1 MRSFMRFKF
10 VACSSFLGCFLTV
23 ASASACAQ
31 EVVHALAGKVVAV
44 NTKASTF
51 LLAPDDGTDG
61 QFRLPSASHT
71 PIDFDKTV
79 RGETTPAATFGKTG
93 SEVVLFYDGYG
104 NERTALAVHDLGTG
118 PLDKSAGTVAK
129 FNKHERLLTIKT
141 DAGTTTSFHID
152 DKTVAETSDGVEV
165 GEKFSPEKGRQIRV
179 VAAKSSGVETA
190 LFVRSS

>member
-1 MRSFMRFKF
+1 MRSFMRFKLVSCF
-10 VACSSFLGCFLTV
+10 ALLGCFVTV
-23 ASASACAQ
+23 VSASAQ

-44 NTKASTF
+44 DTKARTF

-61 QFRLPSASHT
+61 RFQLSSTSRT
-71 PIDFDKTV
+71 PVDFDKTV
-79 RGETTPAATFGKTG
+79 KAETTPAASFTKPG

-104 NERTALAVHDLGTG
+104 NQRTALAVQDLGTS
-118 PLDKSAGTVAK
+118 PLDKSAGTVAR
-129 FNKHERLLTIKT
+129 FNRHEHLLTI
-141 DAGTTTSFHID
+141 TTNSGATASFHID

-165 GEKFSPEKGRQIRV
+165 GDKFTPAKGRQIRV